1 MEQYKIY
8 TVPDEPYLRRLEKES
23 QSGDGSLLA
32 YYEDDLLQGVFAES
46 FEEDEVYIRWAYSL
60 EPEHMINQIKQ
71 RHKGKKIISQKE
83 IYSGKFNRKG
93 FYTKQKSTKDHGKD
107 HEPCCLGRYLARKE
121 RFYIQDIG
129 ERSIY
134 QGSEWSIPVSMS
146 ES

>member
-1 MEQYKIY
+1 M
-8 TVPDEPYLRRLEKES
+8 DEPYLRRLEKES

-60 EPEHMINQIKQ
+60 ESEHMLNQIKQ
-71 RHKGKKIISQKE
+71 RHQGKKIYITEGNLFKGNST
-83 IYSGKFNRKG
+83 GKDFI
-93 FYTKQKSTKDHGKD
+93 QSKSTKDHGKD
-107 HEPCCLGRYLARKE
+107 HEPYCLGRYLARKE

>member
-1 MEQYKIY
+1 
-8 TVPDEPYLRRLEKES
+8 
-23 QSGDGSLLA
+23 
-32 YYEDDLLQGVFAES
+32 
-46 FEEDEVYIRWAYSL
+46 
-60 EPEHMINQIKQ
+60 MINQIKQ
-71 RHKGKKIISQKE
+71 RHKGKKIYITEGNLFKGNST
-83 IYSGKFNRKG
+83 GKDFIQSK
-93 FYTKQKSTKDHGKD
+93 KVPKIMDKD